1 MNERKNTSDINHIE
15 SEIYNQTRLELFA
28 RQFARQYVE
37 GERFPGEEAR
47 LAIVTEQ
54 LRRLIP
60 RVTVEDFEIL
70 EQIPENAAEIEA
82 EDVERRCRLGIE

>member
-1 MNERKNTSDINHIE
+1 MNERKNTSDINHTE
-15 SEIYNQTRLELFA
+15 SEIYNQTRLELL
-28 RQFARQYVE
+28 ARQYVE

-47 LAIVTEQ
+47 LAIATERG
-54 LRRLIP
+54 RRLIP